1 MTNDIMT
8 ASELAEYLR
17 LNEVTIYR
25 LAQEGKLPGLKVG
38 RQWRFKKEVIDELLR
53 TGADMDAEPA
63 QATAPAEQLP

>member
-1 MTNDIMT
+1 MTSDIMT

-25 LAQEGKLPGLKVG
+25 LAQDGKLPGLKVG

-53 TGADMDAEPA
+53 TGMDMDTVESE
-63 QATAPAEQLP
+63 QATLHA

>member
-1 MTNDIMT
+1 MT

-63 QATAPAEQLP
+63 QTTVSAEQLS

>member
-1 MTNDIMT
+1 MT

-63 QATAPAEQLP
+63 HTTVSAEQLS